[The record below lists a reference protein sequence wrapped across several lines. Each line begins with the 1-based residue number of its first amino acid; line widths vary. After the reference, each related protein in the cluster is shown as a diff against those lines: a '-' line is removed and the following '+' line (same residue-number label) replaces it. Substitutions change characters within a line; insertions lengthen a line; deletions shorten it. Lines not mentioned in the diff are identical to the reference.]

1 MQARGVVGAEL
12 LAERGHDGAERR
24 VHVVVVPA
32 DDLRLDERVGRQLP
46 LLGILEE
53 LSRGEEVG
61 GEVAGEPRGVD
72 DAGQR
77 VVRWRVAVDLPRQPG
92 RVEPVKQ
99 RLRVVVTRERPR
111 RRGVHHKARRRPS
124 VEEGAVGIGA
134 RRHVAEPVVERRKTA
149 RDRRQDRHL
158 LRRVAGHDL
167 RVLLDRRLTPKLG
180 GQHADVVGQETVHRR
195 RLAVA
200 RLVEG
205 LVRLQLE
212 AVLLIENPEQ
222 LRVDVRKLLT
232 RIGTRRVHVRRHPV
246 GDDPVLR
253 PVLRPIR
260 DPV

>member
-1 MQARGVVGAEL
+1 MAKL
-12 LAERGHDGAERR
+12 
-24 VHVVVVPA
+24 
-32 DDLRLDERVGRQLP
+32 
-46 LLGILEE
+46 
-53 LSRGEEVG
+53 
-61 GEVAGEPRGVD
+61 AGEPRGVD

-77 VVRWRVAVDLPRQPG
+77 VVRGRIAVDLPRQPG

-111 RRGVHHKARRRPS
+111 RRRVHHIARRRPG

-134 RRHVAEPVVERRKTA
+134 RRHVAEPVIERRKA
-149 RDRRQDRHL
+149 PRDRRQHRHL
-158 LRRVAGHDL
+158 LGRVAGHDL
-167 RVLLDRRLTPKLG
+167 GVLLDRRLAPKLD

-205 LVRLQLE
+205 LLRLQLE

-222 LRVDVRKLLT
+222 LRVDVRELLT

-253 PVLRPIR
+253 PVLCPIR